1 MSFNFCIGGSFVNG
15 DTKGKESESEET
27 FIIPY
32 DRAVSKD
39 ELVCYLLICKH
50 LSLSQNSCLI
60 HYLFCHWKIPGTF
73 PIELFQW
80 REKSKNFKLYT
91 IVFSPPN
98 SLWEVQKYPFSLQLY
113 RNHTSA
119 CVFSCKFAAY
129 FWNSFPK
136 NTSGGL
142 LLKV

>member
-1 MSFNFCIGGSFVNG
+1 MTMKLSLSLNFCIGGSFVNG

-73 PIELFQW
+73 PIELFQR

-98 SLWEVQKYPFSLQLY
+98 SFMRSSEAAL
-113 RNHTSA
+113 
-119 CVFSCKFAAY
+119 CFATLSKPH
-129 FWNSFPK
+129 F
-136 NTSGGL
+136 GMCIL
-142 LLKV
+142 L